1 MKQGYGVFGKA
12 YEVMLRSDLHAPG
25 SIDHQLMERMILLE
39 EDSLPLLYGGVPA
52 VNPAMKEHAL
62 YPFTR
67 QFVGKSAVET
77 IDNLLRLTA
86 GIAQSCDLPF
96 EQMRFGGTEQ
106 QILQRGTDWCADL
119 ARVGVALL
127 NCAGIPAR
135 IGHLVNPDRP
145 YNGHVVVEAHYDGR
159 FGALDFVYGSRFGA
173 AAPLSLW
180 ELHRS
185 P

>member
-96 EQMRFGGTEQ
+96 
-106 QILQRGTDWCADL
+106 
-119 ARVGVALL
+119 
-127 NCAGIPAR
+127 
-135 IGHLVNPDRP
+135 
-145 YNGHVVVEAHYDGR
+145 
-159 FGALDFVYGSRFGA
+159 
-173 AAPLSLW
+173 
-180 ELHRS
+180 
-185 P
+185 

>member
-1 MKQGYGVFGKA
+1 MKQGYGVFGRA

-25 SIDHQLMERMILLE
+25 SIDHKLMERMILLE

-67 QFVGKSAVET
+67 QFVGKSAAET
-77 IDNLLRLTA
+77 IDNLLSLTA

-106 QILQRGTDWCADL
+106 QILQRVKNECPMFLWVPQHICHLALVLVVQPDL
-119 ARVGVALL
+119 QSPRERVCYRYYNVPLPSKM
-127 NCAGIPAR
+127 PAS
-135 IGHLVNPDRP
+135 
-145 YNGHVVVEAHYDGR
+145 VVPCP
-159 FGALDFVYGSRFGA
+159 A
-173 AAPLSLW
+173 AS
-180 ELHRS
+180 S
-185 P
+185 

>member
-12 YEVMLRSDLHAPG
+12 YEVMLRNDLHAPG
-25 SIDHQLMERMILLE
+25 SIDHQLMEQMILLE

-96 EQMRFGGTEQ
+96 EQMRFGGT
-106 QILQRGTDWCADL
+106 
-119 ARVGVALL
+119 
-127 NCAGIPAR
+127 
-135 IGHLVNPDRP
+135 
-145 YNGHVVVEAHYDGR
+145 
-159 FGALDFVYGSRFGA
+159 
-173 AAPLSLW
+173 
-180 ELHRS
+180 
-185 P
+185 